1 MKQLSYNK
9 NLKRLLVCLF
19 VMLVSCSALF
29 GRNPLKDSRCDTE
42 FLRIVESI
50 KPGASRDFVKKRLGE
65 PYKVAFVQIADSC
78 LYEQMSYLINVRAR
92 DCSGGISI
100 PMTIEYH
107 FIFKDGALIGVFENE
122 MVSNSARKQKEN
134 HLTIDMFGKLKKQ

>member
-29 GRNPLKDSRCDTE
+29 GRNPIKDSRCDTE

-65 PYKVAFVQIADSC
+65 PYKHLLRLQIVVYMNRC
-78 LYEQMSYLINVRAR
+78 L
-92 DCSGGISI
+92 ISS
-100 PMTIEYH
+100 M
-107 FIFKDGALIGVFENE
+107 
-122 MVSNSARKQKEN
+122 
-134 HLTIDMFGKLKKQ
+134 